1 MQRTR
6 RTIKTSEVEEH
17 LRTLNKTHVTPTLDI
32 ASDKCNGKSVVT
44 NAKPLST
51 FDIQSD
57 ASCVIC
63 RKSMNSDCHDKC
75 VAKAIIS
82 RLRNPKNRNTSR
94 PTNHSKSVLGKPPS
108 LDSKATIAIT
118 VAPASPPKNVV
129 PPSAFTK
136 TKANSSY
143 RWQKWIYNTLGFK
156 WMPKVIDVCM
166 SFH

>member
-1 MQRTR
+1 MMSIQTL
-6 RTIKTSEVEEH
+6 IK
-17 LRTLNKTHVTPTLDI
+17 
-32 ASDKCNGKSVVT
+32 
-44 NAKPLST
+44 
-51 FDIQSD
+51 
-57 ASCVIC
+57 
-63 RKSMNSDCHDKC
+63 CHDKC

-156 WMPKVIDVCM
+156 WMPKIINVCM
-166 SFH
+166 SLIPASEPSNISGSTSTSIPSVSSVCNAGDTDHSLDC